1 MNQTNRTS
9 RISKI
14 RIDKYSIL
22 DFFLLVIFLELVF
35 PPITVFVNSYVVT
48 LACIIFWFIFSFFID
63 RKFYLDSNIHRFYL
77 FILILFMIAVPYLF
91 GKAVIGNRYSSM
103 ILVVCGNIIYEFY
116 KEHGRLENLKRIIL
130 FSCFFALITLII
142 TYFNLLIN
150 PYVSRSI
157 KSEGDYSKSLAA
169 QGIGGYH
176 FIYFVAAASIPILFL
191 ALRVEL
197 FRYKLIYIITYI
209 LMLLLVVRSNYLT
222 AFLLMIIC
230 SIILFI
236 FYFGHQRGFVYKIS
250 LCVFGIIL
258 MIGAINL
265 DEILLAIADILP
277 ERISRILISDDMNT
291 FDSIFREF
299 TLDRFPTIMNS
310 IEALFAHPF
319 FGLIGSSA
327 LGTSGEYLTGFG
339 QHSYIFDTFALYG
352 IVIGIINFFAILKP
366 FKKDGRF
373 LKHNA
378 SLSIAMAIFTVSIYL
393 FNNATAS
400 IGIVICII
408 YPWVRDNFI

>member
-116 KEHGRLENLKRIIL
+116 KEHGHLENLKRIIL

-150 PYVSRSI
+150 PYVS
-157 KSEGDYSKSLAA
+157 
-169 QGIGGYH
+169 
-176 FIYFVAAASIPILFL
+176 
-191 ALRVEL
+191 
-197 FRYKLIYIITYI
+197 
-209 LMLLLVVRSNYLT
+209 
-222 AFLLMIIC
+222 
-230 SIILFI
+230 
-236 FYFGHQRGFVYKIS
+236 
-250 LCVFGIIL
+250 
-258 MIGAINL
+258 
-265 DEILLAIADILP
+265 
-277 ERISRILISDDMNT
+277 
-291 FDSIFREF
+291 
-299 TLDRFPTIMNS
+299 
-310 IEALFAHPF
+310 
-319 FGLIGSSA
+319 
-327 LGTSGEYLTGFG
+327 
-339 QHSYIFDTFALYG
+339 
-352 IVIGIINFFAILKP
+352 
-366 FKKDGRF
+366 
-373 LKHNA
+373 
-378 SLSIAMAIFTVSIYL
+378 
-393 FNNATAS
+393 
-400 IGIVICII
+400 
-408 YPWVRDNFI
+408 